1 MRTKIV
7 FTGHVFIVFCVLLV
21 FVHSAFSGTPHL
33 KKSLSGFDGVQVL
46 FMNVPESVVAV
57 DVQEGSTFVQRR
69 LEFAGIRTIDDGFVV
84 AGKTDSI
91 QSPNMRKAYLVVS
104 TAPFTLASLENNR
117 VDLRVAGY
125 DQLDSNL
132 TPDPAHLIW
141 IAGTVAPGTREE
153 FLATLRDLIDEF
165 VKDYHLATQRP

>member
-1 MRTKIV
+1 MRAKIV
-7 FTGHVFIVFCVLLV
+7 FKVHVFIVLCVLLV

-46 FMNVPESVVAV
+46 FMNVPESIVAL
-57 DVQEGSTFVQRR
+57 DVQEGSKFVQQR
-69 LEFAGIRTIDDGFVV
+69 LQIAGIRTIDDGFVF

-104 TAPFTLASLENNR
+104 VAPFPMASLEKNR

-132 TPDPAHLIW
+132 TPDPAHLVW
-141 IAGTVAPGTREE
+141 IAGTVAPETREE
-153 FLATLRDLIDEF
+153 FLATLKNLIDEF